1 MPRDDQPAIEFA
13 SVSYEAGGR
22 LILDGISLKVA
33 SGETMVLLG
42 RSGSGKTTALKL
54 INRLL
59 EPMKGKVRVLGRATT
74 SWDAIRLRRSVGYA
88 IQEIGLFPHYTVEQN
103 VALLPR
109 LEGWQAPRVDA
120 RVRELLE
127 LVGLSSSEFASR
139 YPDELSGGQRQRVG
153 LARALALDPPLLL
166 LDEPFGALDPTTRTD
181 LQNEFRRLARS
192 LQRTSV
198 FVTHDA
204 QEALAVGDRIA
215 VLETG
220 RLQSIFT
227 RAEFLASSDPA
238 VQPYLRVLRA
248 ARELSL

>member
-1 MPRDDQPAIEFA
+1 MGSDDHPAIEFA
-13 SVSYEAGGR
+13 SVTYRASGR
-22 LILDGISLKVA
+22 LILDSISLQVA
-33 SGETMVLLG
+33 RGETMVLLG

-54 INRLL
+54 INRLW
-59 EPMKGKVRVLGRATT
+59 EPTSGEVRVLGRATT
-74 SWDAIRLRRSVGYA
+74 SWDAIKLRRSIGYS

-103 VALLPR
+103 VTLLPR
-109 LEGWQAPRVDA
+109 LERWPAERVDA
-120 RVRELLE
+120 RMRELLA
-127 LVGLSSSEFASR
+127 LVGLSPSEFASR

-181 LQNEFRRLARS
+181 LQTEFRRLARA
-192 LQRTSV
+192 LNRTSV

-204 QEALAVGDRIA
+204 QEALTVGDRIA
-215 VLETG
+215 VLEAG
-220 RLQSIFT
+220 RLQNVLT

-238 VQPYLRVLRA
+238 VQPYLKVLRA